1 MASVFP
7 NPALPEEREMPAIPT
22 QGATGKYPLPFPS
35 AMVWWQSLW
44 RKYQRMGG
52 GGIQQLW
59 RQNFCPNFKIWFLLS
74 FPRYP
79 WSSIP
84 AGGWFSHQNPCAC
97 KLSIL
102 SPSIW
107 ELSRKFPSRALYL
120 NLGIGKSLCGHTH
133 GFSLLQA
140 PFPGLFG
147 QILAADEKANGFW
160 PVRGRLLPALVDG
173 VSDGKGH
180 AKGKRFQIPQG
191 ETLKLRREK
200 NPQKVLSIPDKEC
213 FLLSKHNFIWACCC
227 CSALTNTGHPKD
239 QFFSQAGNRSAGFE
253 TAPGKLRRSQ

>member
-1 MASVFP
+1 MS
-7 NPALPEEREMPAIPT
+7 
-22 QGATGKYPLPFPS
+22 FPS
-35 AMVWWQSLW
+35 YPQS
-44 RKYQRMGG
+44 
-52 GGIQQLW
+52 
-59 RQNFCPNFKIWFLLS
+59 P
-74 FPRYP
+74 
-79 WSSIP
+79 IP

-191 ETLKLRREK
+191 ETLKLRRGKKTPESVI
-200 NPQKVLSIPDKEC
+200 NPRQRVFPVIQAQFYLGMLLLFRSYQHWSSKGPVFQPGWKQKCWI
-213 FLLSKHNFIWACCC
+213 
-227 CSALTNTGHPKD
+227 
-239 QFFSQAGNRSAGFE
+239 
-253 TAPGKLRRSQ
+253 

>member
-7 NPALPEEREMPAIPT
+7 NPALPEEREMSAIPT

-52 GGIQQLW
+52 GGIQQIW
-59 RQNFCPNFKIWFLLS
+59 RQTFCLNFKIWFLLS
-74 FPRYP
+74 FPSYP

-173 VSDGKGH
+173 ISDGKGH

-200 NPQKVLSIPDKEC
+200 KPRKCYQSQTKSVSCYPSTILFGHVVVVPLLPTLVIQRTSFSARLETEVLD
-213 FLLSKHNFIWACCC
+213 L
-227 CSALTNTGHPKD
+227 
-239 QFFSQAGNRSAGFE
+239 
-253 TAPGKLRRSQ
+253 KLHLEN